1 MTEFEYTNE
10 LYDKEIDF
18 IINFISREVRSL
30 KKIKTN
36 ITRFAYSEA
45 LKGKILFIDFQRCIN
60 EVERMAIEIDFLERK
75 KLEYIKIKE
84 KQTKPMTT
92 LSTRVISNF
101 NSSIEKYERTNL
113 TDLLSGSNVTPQKFK
128 QMLINELERNIKLQ
142 EAFLKNPASF
152 FASALYC
159 AELNLSPSSLVGEF
173 FFTVHREQVKPI
185 LGYKGLVALLLRS
198 DKVKKIWA
206 EVVYNED
213 DFEYELGLEPKMV
226 HIPNF
231 NSVKTCDNIKCIYAC
246 AKVGEEIVFKV
257 MTLEEIKTI
266 VEILETPSEY
276 YFNDKKDPEKWL
288 LKKVALKQ
296 MSKLMPKEDDRLL
309 KAVSFDD
316 NVEGGGYLVLDENDT
331 VRVVQG
337 TIIGKHNA
345 NKKASIYQNLT
356 NFSEKPLPTENNDLH
371 LSSDTDVTSV
381 SDNVNTKGQ

>member
-1 MTEFEYTNE
+1 
-10 LYDKEIDF
+10 
-18 IINFISREVRSL
+18 
-30 KKIKTN
+30 
-36 ITRFAYSEA
+36 
-45 LKGKILFIDFQRCIN
+45 
-60 EVERMAIEIDFLERK
+60 
-75 KLEYIKIKE
+75 
-84 KQTKPMTT
+84 MTT
-92 LSTRVISNF
+92 LSTRVISSF
-101 NSSIEKYERTNL
+101 NSSIEKYEKANL
-113 TDLLSGSNVTPQKFK
+113 TDLLAGTNTSPQKFK
-128 QMLINELERNIKLQ
+128 QMLINELERNTRLQ
-142 EAFLKNPASF
+142 EVFLKNPASF

-173 FFTVHREQVKPI
+173 FFTISGEKIKPI

-246 AKVGEEIVFKV
+246 AKIEDEVVFKV

-266 VEILETPSEY
+266 VEVLETPSEY

-288 LKKVALKQ
+288 LKKVVLKQ

-309 KAVSFDD
+309 KAVSYDD
-316 NVEGGGYLVLDENDT
+316 NVEGGGYLVLDENDS

-337 TIIGKHNA
+337 TIIGRQKP
-345 NKKASIYQNLT
+345 NKKSSIYQTISKLT
-356 NFSEKPLPTENNDLH
+356 ENSLSNENNDLH
-371 LSSDTDVTSV
+371 LNSDTDVTSV
-381 SDNVNTKGQ
+381 SDNDNTKGQ

>member
-1 MTEFEYTNE
+1 
-10 LYDKEIDF
+10 
-18 IINFISREVRSL
+18 
-30 KKIKTN
+30 
-36 ITRFAYSEA
+36 
-45 LKGKILFIDFQRCIN
+45 
-60 EVERMAIEIDFLERK
+60 
-75 KLEYIKIKE
+75 
-84 KQTKPMTT
+84 MTT
-92 LSTRVISNF
+92 LSTRVITSF
-101 NSSIEKYERTNL
+101 NTSIEKYERTNL
-113 TDLLSGSNVTPQKFK
+113 TDLLLGTNITPQKFK
-128 QMLINELERNIKLQ
+128 QMLINELERNTKLQ

-173 FFTVHREQVKPI
+173 FFTVSAEKIKPI

-231 NSVKTCDNIKCIYAC
+231 NSIKTCDNIKCIYAC
-246 AKVGEEIVFKV
+246 AKVGDEIMFKV

-288 LKKVALKQ
+288 LKKVVLKQ
-296 MSKLMPKEDDRLL
+296 LSKLMPKEDDRLL

-316 NVEGGGYLVLDENDT
+316 NVEGGGYLVLDDNDT

-337 TIIGKHNA
+337 TIIGKQSG
-345 NKKASIYQNLT
+345 KKKGSIYQNLKDLYE
-356 NFSEKPLPTENNDLH
+356 NPLSSENNGLNLD
-371 LSSDTDVTSV
+371 SDTDVTSV
-381 SDNVNTKGQ
+381 SDNDNT

>member
-1 MTEFEYTNE
+1 
-10 LYDKEIDF
+10 
-18 IINFISREVRSL
+18 
-30 KKIKTN
+30 
-36 ITRFAYSEA
+36 
-45 LKGKILFIDFQRCIN
+45 
-60 EVERMAIEIDFLERK
+60 
-75 KLEYIKIKE
+75 
-84 KQTKPMTT
+84 MTT
-92 LSTRVISNF
+92 LSTRVISSF
-101 NSSIEKYERTNL
+101 NSSIEKYEKANL
-113 TDLLSGSNVTPQKFK
+113 TDLLAGTNTSPQKFK
-128 QMLINELERNIKLQ
+128 QMLINELERNTRLQ
-142 EAFLKNPASF
+142 EVFLKNPASF

-173 FFTVHREQVKPI
+173 FFTISGEKIKPI

-246 AKVGEEIVFKV
+246 AKIEDEVVFKV

-266 VEILETPSEY
+266 VEVLETPSEY

-288 LKKVALKQ
+288 LKKVVLKQ

-309 KAVSFDD
+309 KAVSYDD
-316 NVEGGGYLVLDENDT
+316 NVEGGGYLVLDENDS

-337 TIIGKHNA
+337 TIIGRQKP
-345 NKKASIYQNLT
+345 NKKSSIYQTISKLT
-356 NFSEKPLPTENNDLH
+356 ENPLSSENNDLH
-371 LSSDTDVTSV
+371 LNLDTDVTSV
-381 SDNVNTKGQ
+381 SDNDNTKGQ

>member
-1 MTEFEYTNE
+1 
-10 LYDKEIDF
+10 
-18 IINFISREVRSL
+18 
-30 KKIKTN
+30 
-36 ITRFAYSEA
+36 
-45 LKGKILFIDFQRCIN
+45 
-60 EVERMAIEIDFLERK
+60 
-75 KLEYIKIKE
+75 
-84 KQTKPMTT
+84 MTT
-92 LSTRVISNF
+92 LSTRVITSF
-101 NSSIEKYERTNL
+101 NTSIEKYERTNL
-113 TDLLSGSNVTPQKFK
+113 TDLLSGTNISPQKFK
-128 QMLINELERNIKLQ
+128 QMLINELERNTKLQ

-173 FFTVHREQVKPI
+173 FFTVSAEKIKPI

-226 HIPNF
+226 HVPNF
-231 NSVKTCDNIKCIYAC
+231 NSIKTCDNIKCIYAC
-246 AKVGEEIVFKV
+246 AKVGDEIMFKV

-288 LKKVALKQ
+288 LKKVVLKQ
-296 MSKLMPKEDDRLL
+296 LSKLMPKEDDRLL

-316 NVEGGGYLVLDENDT
+316 NVGGGGYLVLDENDS

-337 TIIGKHNA
+337 TIIGRQKP
-345 NKKASIYQNLT
+345 NKKNSIYQTISKLT
-356 NFSEKPLPTENNDLH
+356 ENSLSNENNDLH
-371 LSSDTDVTSV
+371 LNSDTDVTSV
-381 SDNVNTKGQ
+381 SDNDNTKGQ

>member
-1 MTEFEYTNE
+1 
-10 LYDKEIDF
+10 
-18 IINFISREVRSL
+18 
-30 KKIKTN
+30 
-36 ITRFAYSEA
+36 
-45 LKGKILFIDFQRCIN
+45 
-60 EVERMAIEIDFLERK
+60 
-75 KLEYIKIKE
+75 
-84 KQTKPMTT
+84 MTT
-92 LSTRVISNF
+92 LSTRVITSF
-101 NSSIEKYERTNL
+101 NTSIEKYERTNL
-113 TDLLSGSNVTPQKFK
+113 TDLLSGTNISPQKFK
-128 QMLINELERNIKLQ
+128 QMLINELERNVRLQ

-173 FFTVHREQVKPI
+173 FFTVSGEKIKPI

-226 HIPNF
+226 HVPNF
-231 NSVKTCDNIKCIYAC
+231 NSIKTCDNIKCIYAC
-246 AKVGEEIVFKV
+246 AKVGDEIMFKV

-288 LKKVALKQ
+288 LKKVVLKQ
-296 MSKLMPKEDDRLL
+296 LSKLMPKEDDRLL

-316 NVEGGGYLVLDENDT
+316 NVEGGGYLVLDENDS

-337 TIIGKHNA
+337 TIIGRQKP
-345 NKKASIYQNLT
+345 NKKNSIYQTISKLT
-356 NFSEKPLPTENNDLH
+356 ENSLSNENNDLH
-371 LSSDTDVTSV
+371 LNSDTDVTSV
-381 SDNVNTKGQ
+381 SDNDNTKGQ

>member
-1 MTEFEYTNE
+1 
-10 LYDKEIDF
+10 
-18 IINFISREVRSL
+18 
-30 KKIKTN
+30 
-36 ITRFAYSEA
+36 
-45 LKGKILFIDFQRCIN
+45 
-60 EVERMAIEIDFLERK
+60 
-75 KLEYIKIKE
+75 
-84 KQTKPMTT
+84 MTT
-92 LSTRVISNF
+92 LTTRVLSSF
-101 NSSIEKYERTNL
+101 NSSIEKYERANL
-113 TDLLSGSNVTPQKFK
+113 TDLLSGTNISPQKFK
-128 QMLINELERNIKLQ
+128 QMLMNELERNIKLQ
-142 EAFLKNPASF
+142 EVFLKNPDSF

-173 FFTVHREQVKPI
+173 FFTISGDKIKPI

-226 HIPNF
+226 HVPNF

-246 AKVGEEIVFKV
+246 AKIEDEVVFKV

-266 VEILETPSEY
+266 VEVLETPSEY

-288 LKKVALKQ
+288 LKKVVLKQ

-316 NVEGGGYLVLDENDT
+316 NVEGGGYLVLDENDS

-337 TIIGKHNA
+337 TIIGRQKP
-345 NKKASIYQNLT
+345 NKKNSLYQTISNLT
-356 NFSEKPLPTENNDLH
+356 ENPLPNKNNKLN
-371 LSSDTDVTSV
+371 LNFDTDVTSV
-381 SDNVNTKGQ
+381 SDNDNTKGQ

>member
-1 MTEFEYTNE
+1 MT
-10 LYDKEIDF
+10 
-18 IINFISREVRSL
+18 
-30 KKIKTN
+30 
-36 ITRFAYSEA
+36 A
-45 LKGKILFIDFQRCIN
+45 
-60 EVERMAIEIDFLERK
+60 
-75 KLEYIKIKE
+75 
-84 KQTKPMTT
+84 
-92 LSTRVISNF
+92 LSTRVLTNF
-101 NSSIEKYERTNL
+101 NASIEKYEKTNL
-113 TDLLSGSNVTPQKFK
+113 TDLLLGSNTSPQKFK
-128 QMLINELERNIKLQ
+128 QILINELERNPKLQ
-142 EAFLKNPASF
+142 EAFIKNPASF

-173 FFTVHREQVKPI
+173 FFTVQNEQIKPI

-198 DKVKKIWA
+198 NKVKKIWA
-206 EVVYNED
+206 EVVYKED

-246 AKVGEEIVFKV
+246 AKIEDEVVFKV

-288 LKKVALKQ
+288 LKKVVLKQ

-316 NVEGGGYLVLDENDT
+316 NVESGGYLVLDDNDS

-337 TIIGKHNA
+337 TVIGKKSNL
-345 NKKASIYQNLT
+345 KKRSVYQTLSEMSENSLPNET
-356 NFSEKPLPTENNDLH
+356 N
-371 LSSDTDVTSV
+371 
-381 SDNVNTKGQ
+381 

>member
-1 MTEFEYTNE
+1 
-10 LYDKEIDF
+10 
-18 IINFISREVRSL
+18 
-30 KKIKTN
+30 
-36 ITRFAYSEA
+36 
-45 LKGKILFIDFQRCIN
+45 
-60 EVERMAIEIDFLERK
+60 
-75 KLEYIKIKE
+75 
-84 KQTKPMTT
+84 MTT
-92 LSTRVISNF
+92 LSTRVITSF
-101 NSSIEKYERTNL
+101 NTSIEKYERTNL
-113 TDLLSGSNVTPQKFK
+113 TDLLSGTNISPQKFK
-128 QMLINELERNIKLQ
+128 QMLINELERNTKLQ

-173 FFTVHREQVKPI
+173 FFTVSAEKIKPI

-226 HIPNF
+226 HVPNF
-231 NSVKTCDNIKCIYAC
+231 NSIKTCDNIKCIYAC
-246 AKVGEEIVFKV
+246 AKVGDEIMFKV

-288 LKKVALKQ
+288 LKKVVLKQ
-296 MSKLMPKEDDRLL
+296 LSKLMPKEDDRLL

-316 NVEGGGYLVLDENDT
+316 NVEGGGYLVLDENDS

-337 TIIGKHNA
+337 TIIGRQKP
-345 NKKASIYQNLT
+345 NKKNSIYQTISKLT
-356 NFSEKPLPTENNDLH
+356 ENSLSNENNDLH
-371 LSSDTDVTSV
+371 LNSDTDVTSV
-381 SDNVNTKGQ
+381 SDNDNTKGQ

>member
-1 MTEFEYTNE
+1 
-10 LYDKEIDF
+10 
-18 IINFISREVRSL
+18 
-30 KKIKTN
+30 
-36 ITRFAYSEA
+36 
-45 LKGKILFIDFQRCIN
+45 
-60 EVERMAIEIDFLERK
+60 
-75 KLEYIKIKE
+75 
-84 KQTKPMTT
+84 MTT
-92 LSTRVISNF
+92 LSTTIISSF
-101 NSSIEKYERTNL
+101 NSSIEKYEKANL
-113 TDLLSGSNVTPQKFK
+113 TDLLAGTNISPQKFK
-128 QMLINELERNIKLQ
+128 QMLINELERNIRLQ

-173 FFTVHREQVKPI
+173 FFTISGDKIKPI

-226 HIPNF
+226 HVPNF
-231 NSVKTCDNIKCIYAC
+231 NSIKTCDNIKCIYAC
-246 AKVGEEIVFKV
+246 AKIEDEVVFKV

-266 VEILETPSEY
+266 VEVLETPSEY

-288 LKKVALKQ
+288 LKKVVLKQ

-316 NVEGGGYLVLDENDT
+316 NVEGGGYLVLDENDS

-337 TIIGKHNA
+337 TIIGRQKP
-345 NKKASIYQNLT
+345 NKKNSIYQTISKLT
-356 NFSEKPLPTENNDLH
+356 ENPLSSENNDLH
-371 LSSDTDVTSV
+371 LNLDTDVTSV
-381 SDNVNTKGQ
+381 SDNDNTKGQ

>member
-1 MTEFEYTNE
+1 
-10 LYDKEIDF
+10 
-18 IINFISREVRSL
+18 
-30 KKIKTN
+30 
-36 ITRFAYSEA
+36 
-45 LKGKILFIDFQRCIN
+45 
-60 EVERMAIEIDFLERK
+60 
-75 KLEYIKIKE
+75 
-84 KQTKPMTT
+84 MTT
-92 LSTRVISNF
+92 LSTRVITSF
-101 NSSIEKYERTNL
+101 NTSIEKYERTNL
-113 TDLLSGSNVTPQKFK
+113 TDLLSGTNITPQKFK
-128 QMLINELERNIKLQ
+128 QMLINELERNTKLQ

-173 FFTVHREQVKPI
+173 FFTVSAEKIKPI
-185 LGYKGLVALLLRS
+185 LGYKGLVTLLLRS

-231 NSVKTCDNIKCIYAC
+231 NSIKTCDNIKCIYAC
-246 AKVGEEIVFKV
+246 AKVGDDIMFKV

-288 LKKVALKQ
+288 LKKVVLKQ
-296 MSKLMPKEDDRLL
+296 LSKLMPKEDDRLL

-316 NVEGGGYLVLDENDT
+316 NVEGGGYLVLDDNDT

-337 TIIGKHNA
+337 TIIGKQSG
-345 NKKASIYQNLT
+345 KKKGSIYQNLKDLYE
-356 NFSEKPLPTENNDLH
+356 NPLSSENNGLN
-371 LSSDTDVTSV
+371 LNSDTDVTSV
-381 SDNVNTKGQ
+381 SDNDNT

>member
-1 MTEFEYTNE
+1 
-10 LYDKEIDF
+10 
-18 IINFISREVRSL
+18 
-30 KKIKTN
+30 
-36 ITRFAYSEA
+36 
-45 LKGKILFIDFQRCIN
+45 
-60 EVERMAIEIDFLERK
+60 
-75 KLEYIKIKE
+75 
-84 KQTKPMTT
+84 MTT
-92 LSTRVISNF
+92 LSTRVITSF
-101 NSSIEKYERTNL
+101 NTSIEKYERTNL
-113 TDLLSGSNVTPQKFK
+113 TDLLSGTNISPQKFK
-128 QMLINELERNIKLQ
+128 QMLINELERNVRLQ

-173 FFTVHREQVKPI
+173 FFTVSGEKIKPI

-226 HIPNF
+226 HVPNF
-231 NSVKTCDNIKCIYAC
+231 NSIKTCDNIKCIYAC
-246 AKVGEEIVFKV
+246 AKIEDEVVFKV

-266 VEILETPSEY
+266 VEVLETPSEY

-288 LKKVALKQ
+288 LKKVVLKQ

-316 NVEGGGYLVLDENDT
+316 NVEGGGYLVLDENDS

-337 TIIGKHNA
+337 TIIGRQKP
-345 NKKASIYQNLT
+345 NKKNSIYQTISKLT
-356 NFSEKPLPTENNDLH
+356 ENSLPNENNDLH
-371 LSSDTDVTSV
+371 LNSDTDVTSV
-381 SDNVNTKGQ
+381 SDNDNT

>member
-1 MTEFEYTNE
+1 
-10 LYDKEIDF
+10 
-18 IINFISREVRSL
+18 
-30 KKIKTN
+30 
-36 ITRFAYSEA
+36 
-45 LKGKILFIDFQRCIN
+45 
-60 EVERMAIEIDFLERK
+60 
-75 KLEYIKIKE
+75 
-84 KQTKPMTT
+84 MTT
-92 LSTRVISNF
+92 LSTRVISSF
-101 NSSIEKYERTNL
+101 NSSIEKYEKANL
-113 TDLLSGSNVTPQKFK
+113 TDLLAGTNISPQKFK
-128 QMLINELERNIKLQ
+128 QMLINELERNIRLQ
-142 EAFLKNPASF
+142 EVFLKNPASF

-173 FFTVHREQVKPI
+173 FFTISGEKIKPI

-246 AKVGEEIVFKV
+246 AKIEDEVVFKV

-266 VEILETPSEY
+266 VEVLETPSEY

-288 LKKVALKQ
+288 LKKVVLKQ

-309 KAVSFDD
+309 KAVSYDD
-316 NVEGGGYLVLDENDT
+316 NVEGGGYLVLDENDS

-337 TIIGKHNA
+337 TIIGRQKP
-345 NKKASIYQNLT
+345 NKKSSIYQTISKLT
-356 NFSEKPLPTENNDLH
+356 ENPLSSENNDLH
-371 LSSDTDVTSV
+371 LNLDTDVTSV
-381 SDNVNTKGQ
+381 SDNDNTKGQ

>member
-1 MTEFEYTNE
+1 
-10 LYDKEIDF
+10 
-18 IINFISREVRSL
+18 
-30 KKIKTN
+30 
-36 ITRFAYSEA
+36 
-45 LKGKILFIDFQRCIN
+45 
-60 EVERMAIEIDFLERK
+60 
-75 KLEYIKIKE
+75 
-84 KQTKPMTT
+84 MTT
-92 LSTRVISNF
+92 LSTRVISSF
-101 NSSIEKYERTNL
+101 NASIEKYERTNL
-113 TDLLSGSNVTPQKFK
+113 TDLLSGTNISPQKFK
-128 QMLINELERNIKLQ
+128 QMLINELERNVRLQ
-142 EAFLKNPASF
+142 EVFLKNPASF

-173 FFTVHREQVKPI
+173 FFTVSGEKIKPI

-246 AKVGEEIVFKV
+246 AKIEDEVVFKV

-266 VEILETPSEY
+266 VEVLETPSEY

-288 LKKVALKQ
+288 LKKVVLKQ

-309 KAVSFDD
+309 KAVSYDD
-316 NVEGGGYLVLDENDT
+316 NVEGGGYLVLDENDS

-337 TIIGKHNA
+337 TIIGRQKP
-345 NKKASIYQNLT
+345 NKKSSIYQTISKLT
-356 NFSEKPLPTENNDLH
+356 ENSLPNENNDLH
-371 LSSDTDVTSV
+371 LNLDTDVTSV
-381 SDNVNTKGQ
+381 SDNDNTKGQ

>member
-1 MTEFEYTNE
+1 
-10 LYDKEIDF
+10 
-18 IINFISREVRSL
+18 
-30 KKIKTN
+30 
-36 ITRFAYSEA
+36 
-45 LKGKILFIDFQRCIN
+45 
-60 EVERMAIEIDFLERK
+60 
-75 KLEYIKIKE
+75 
-84 KQTKPMTT
+84 MTT
-92 LSTRVISNF
+92 LSTRVISTF
-101 NSSIEKYERTNL
+101 NSSIEKYEHTNL
-113 TDLLSGSNVTPQKFK
+113 TDLLSGTNISPQKFK
-128 QMLINELERNIKLQ
+128 QMLVNELERNIKLQ

-173 FFTVHREQVKPI
+173 FFTVHNQQVKPI

-246 AKVGEEIVFKV
+246 AKIEDEVVFKV

-266 VEILETPSEY
+266 VDILETPSEY

-288 LKKVALKQ
+288 LKKVVLKQ

-316 NVEGGGYLVLDENDT
+316 NVEGGGYLVLDENDSIKLI
-331 VRVVQG
+331 QSNS
-337 TIIGKHNA
+337 IGKLNGY
-345 NKKASIYQNLT
+345 KKMSIYNNLI
-356 NFSEKPLPTENNDLH
+356 NKSNLENNI
-371 LSSDTDVTSV
+371 
-381 SDNVNTKGQ
+381 

>member
-1 MTEFEYTNE
+1 
-10 LYDKEIDF
+10 
-18 IINFISREVRSL
+18 
-30 KKIKTN
+30 
-36 ITRFAYSEA
+36 
-45 LKGKILFIDFQRCIN
+45 
-60 EVERMAIEIDFLERK
+60 
-75 KLEYIKIKE
+75 
-84 KQTKPMTT
+84 MTT
-92 LSTRVISNF
+92 LSTRVISSF
-101 NSSIEKYERTNL
+101 NSSIEKYEKANL
-113 TDLLSGSNVTPQKFK
+113 TDLLAGTNTSPQKFK
-128 QMLINELERNIKLQ
+128 QMLINELERNIRLQ
-142 EAFLKNPASF
+142 EVFLKNPASF

-173 FFTVHREQVKPI
+173 FFTISGEKIKPI

-246 AKVGEEIVFKV
+246 AKIEDEVVFKV

-266 VEILETPSEY
+266 VEVLETPSEY

-288 LKKVALKQ
+288 LKKVVLKQ

-309 KAVSFDD
+309 KAVSYDD
-316 NVEGGGYLVLDENDT
+316 NVEGGGYLVLDENDS

-337 TIIGKHNA
+337 TIIGRQKP
-345 NKKASIYQNLT
+345 NKKSSIYQTISKLT
-356 NFSEKPLPTENNDLH
+356 ENSLSNENNDLH
-371 LSSDTDVTSV
+371 LNSDTDVTSV
-381 SDNVNTKGQ
+381 SDNDNT

>member
-1 MTEFEYTNE
+1 
-10 LYDKEIDF
+10 
-18 IINFISREVRSL
+18 
-30 KKIKTN
+30 
-36 ITRFAYSEA
+36 
-45 LKGKILFIDFQRCIN
+45 
-60 EVERMAIEIDFLERK
+60 
-75 KLEYIKIKE
+75 
-84 KQTKPMTT
+84 MTT
-92 LSTRVISNF
+92 LSTRVITSF
-101 NSSIEKYERTNL
+101 NTSIEKYERTNL
-113 TDLLSGSNVTPQKFK
+113 TDLLSGTNISPQKFK
-128 QMLINELERNIKLQ
+128 QMLINELERNTKLQ

-173 FFTVHREQVKPI
+173 FFTVSAEKIKPI

-226 HIPNF
+226 HVPNF
-231 NSVKTCDNIKCIYAC
+231 NSIKTCDNIKCIYAC
-246 AKVGEEIVFKV
+246 AKVGDEIMFKV

-288 LKKVALKQ
+288 LKKVVLKQ
-296 MSKLMPKEDDRLL
+296 LSKLMPKEDDRLL

-316 NVEGGGYLVLDENDT
+316 NVEGGGYLVLDENDS

-337 TIIGKHNA
+337 TIIGRQKP
-345 NKKASIYQNLT
+345 NKKNSIYQTISKLT
-356 NFSEKPLPTENNDLH
+356 ENSLPNENNDLH
-371 LSSDTDVTSV
+371 LNSDTDVTSV
-381 SDNVNTKGQ
+381 SDNDSTKGQ

>member
-1 MTEFEYTNE
+1 
-10 LYDKEIDF
+10 
-18 IINFISREVRSL
+18 
-30 KKIKTN
+30 
-36 ITRFAYSEA
+36 
-45 LKGKILFIDFQRCIN
+45 
-60 EVERMAIEIDFLERK
+60 
-75 KLEYIKIKE
+75 
-84 KQTKPMTT
+84 MTT
-92 LSTRVISNF
+92 LSTRVISSF
-101 NSSIEKYERTNL
+101 NTSIEKYERTNL
-113 TDLLSGSNVTPQKFK
+113 TDLLSGTNVSPQKFK

-142 EAFLKNPASF
+142 EVFLKNPASF

-173 FFTVHREQVKPI
+173 FFTISGDKIKPI

-231 NSVKTCDNIKCIYAC
+231 NSIKTCDNIKCIYAC
-246 AKVGEEIVFKV
+246 AKIGEEITFKV

-266 VEILETPSEY
+266 VEVLETPSEY

-288 LKKVALKQ
+288 LKKVVLKQ

-316 NVEGGGYLVLDENDT
+316 NVEGGGYLVLDENDS

-337 TIIGKHNA
+337 TVIGRQKN
-345 NKKASIYQNLT
+345 NKKNSLYQTISKLT
-356 NFSEKPLPTENNDLH
+356 ENPLSNKNNDLN
-371 LSSDTDVTSV
+371 LDSDTDVTSV
-381 SDNVNTKGQ
+381 S

>member
-1 MTEFEYTNE
+1 
-10 LYDKEIDF
+10 
-18 IINFISREVRSL
+18 
-30 KKIKTN
+30 
-36 ITRFAYSEA
+36 
-45 LKGKILFIDFQRCIN
+45 
-60 EVERMAIEIDFLERK
+60 
-75 KLEYIKIKE
+75 
-84 KQTKPMTT
+84 MTT
-92 LSTRVISNF
+92 LSTRVISSF
-101 NSSIEKYERTNL
+101 NASIEKYERTNL
-113 TDLLSGSNVTPQKFK
+113 TDLLSGTNISPQKFK
-128 QMLINELERNIKLQ
+128 QMLINELERNVRLQ
-142 EAFLKNPASF
+142 EVFIKNPASF

-173 FFTVHREQVKPI
+173 FFTVSGEKIKPI

-246 AKVGEEIVFKV
+246 AKIEDEVVFKV

-266 VEILETPSEY
+266 VEVLETPSEY

-288 LKKVALKQ
+288 LKKVVLKQ

-309 KAVSFDD
+309 KAVSYDD
-316 NVEGGGYLVLDENDT
+316 NVEGGGYLVLDENDS

-337 TIIGKHNA
+337 TIIGRQKP
-345 NKKASIYQNLT
+345 NKKSSIYQTISKLT
-356 NFSEKPLPTENNDLH
+356 ENSLPNENNDLH
-371 LSSDTDVTSV
+371 LNLDTDVTSV
-381 SDNVNTKGQ
+381 SDNDNTKGQ

>member
-1 MTEFEYTNE
+1 
-10 LYDKEIDF
+10 
-18 IINFISREVRSL
+18 
-30 KKIKTN
+30 
-36 ITRFAYSEA
+36 
-45 LKGKILFIDFQRCIN
+45 
-60 EVERMAIEIDFLERK
+60 
-75 KLEYIKIKE
+75 
-84 KQTKPMTT
+84 MTT
-92 LSTRVISNF
+92 LSTRVISSF
-101 NSSIEKYERTNL
+101 NASIEKYERTNL
-113 TDLLSGSNVTPQKFK
+113 TDLLSGTNISPQKFK
-128 QMLINELERNIKLQ
+128 QMLINELERNVRLQ

-173 FFTVHREQVKPI
+173 FFTVSGEKIKPI

-246 AKVGEEIVFKV
+246 AKIEDEVVFKV

-266 VEILETPSEY
+266 VEVLETPSEY

-288 LKKVALKQ
+288 LKKVVLKQ

-309 KAVSFDD
+309 KAISYDD
-316 NVEGGGYLVLDENDT
+316 NVEGGGYLVLDENDS

-337 TIIGKHNA
+337 TIIGRQKP
-345 NKKASIYQNLT
+345 NKKSSIYQTISKLT
-356 NFSEKPLPTENNDLH
+356 ENSLPNENNDLH
-371 LSSDTDVTSV
+371 LNLDTDVTSV
-381 SDNVNTKGQ
+381 SDNDNTKGQ

>member
-1 MTEFEYTNE
+1 
-10 LYDKEIDF
+10 
-18 IINFISREVRSL
+18 
-30 KKIKTN
+30 
-36 ITRFAYSEA
+36 
-45 LKGKILFIDFQRCIN
+45 
-60 EVERMAIEIDFLERK
+60 
-75 KLEYIKIKE
+75 
-84 KQTKPMTT
+84 MTT
-92 LSTRVISNF
+92 LSTRVISSF
-101 NSSIEKYERTNL
+101 NASIEKYERTNL
-113 TDLLSGSNVTPQKFK
+113 TDLLSGTNISPQKFK
-128 QMLINELERNIKLQ
+128 QMLINELERNVRLQ
-142 EAFLKNPASF
+142 EVFIKNPASF

-173 FFTVHREQVKPI
+173 FFTVSGEKIKPI

-246 AKVGEEIVFKV
+246 AKIEDEVVFKV

-266 VEILETPSEY
+266 VEVLETPSEY

-288 LKKVALKQ
+288 LKKVVLKQ

-309 KAVSFDD
+309 KAISYDD
-316 NVEGGGYLVLDENDT
+316 NVEGGGYLVLDENDS

-337 TIIGKHNA
+337 TIIGRQKP
-345 NKKASIYQNLT
+345 NKKSSIYQTISKLT
-356 NFSEKPLPTENNDLH
+356 ENSLPNENNDLH
-371 LSSDTDVTSV
+371 LNLDTDVTSV
-381 SDNVNTKGQ
+381 SDNDNTKGQ

>member
-1 MTEFEYTNE
+1 
-10 LYDKEIDF
+10 
-18 IINFISREVRSL
+18 
-30 KKIKTN
+30 
-36 ITRFAYSEA
+36 
-45 LKGKILFIDFQRCIN
+45 
-60 EVERMAIEIDFLERK
+60 
-75 KLEYIKIKE
+75 
-84 KQTKPMTT
+84 MTT
-92 LSTRVISNF
+92 LSTRVLSHF
-101 NSSIEKYERTNL
+101 NTSIEKYENKNL
-113 TDLLSGSNVTPQKFK
+113 TDLLLGTNISAQKFK
-128 QMLINELERNIKLQ
+128 QMLVNELERSTNLQ
-142 EAFLKNPASF
+142 DAFLKNPTSF

-173 FFTVHREQVKPI
+173 FFTVRGEQIKPI

-198 DKVKKIWA
+198 NKVKKIWA

-246 AKVGEEIVFKV
+246 AKIEDEVVFKV

-288 LKKVALKQ
+288 LKKVVLKQ

-337 TIIGKHNA
+337 TIIGKHKP

-356 NFSEKPLPTENNDLH
+356 NFSENNLPNENNDLN
-371 LSSDTDVTSV
+371 LNPDTDVTSV
-381 SDNVNTKGQ
+381 RDNDNAKGQ